1 MFRSKRKDL
10 APIGFF
16 IDIFP
21 PESFR
26 SPILPIPMR
35 IDKIISGKP
44 TLLVIPDENILREKC
59 KKLGIKLDMNKLIS
73 AGLNNLIA
81 YARKKSKELKHT
93 YIHLENIKLWYSKT
107 KKINSKIPEL
117 QNLFTK
123 MLSDF
128 LEIYY
133 RLYAKISSNFVEKD
147 TNFMIDYYDSLL
159 EFIDNKIM
167 KNQFQISQNE
177 VVEFYKTRK
186 EKLYPEALKK
196 EIISD
201 NSIKTYYFVPYLIYD
216 DIFECI
222 QFNKQNLI
230 KQTVNLGNSF
240 RQLNEILNKGL
251 SIIKINQYG
260 SYMNFSFEQLD
271 QLVNIYED

>member
-1 MFRSKRKDL
+1 MYRSKRKEL

-16 IDIFP
+16 IDFFP
-21 PESFR
+21 PETFH

-35 IDKIISGKP
+35 IDKVISGKP
-44 TLLVIPDENILREKC
+44 TLLVIPDEDILREKC
-59 KKLGIKLDMNKLIS
+59 KKLGIQLDINKFFS

-81 YARKKSKELKHT
+81 YARKKCKEQKNT
-93 YIHLENIKLWYSKT
+93 YIHIENIKLWYLNT
-107 KKINSKIPEL
+107 KKINFKIPEL

-123 MLSDF
+123 ILSDF

-133 RLYAKISSNFVEKD
+133 RLYAKISSNFMEKE
-147 TNFMIDYYDSLL
+147 TNLLIDYYDSLL

-167 KNQFQISQNE
+167 KNQFQINQNE
-177 VVEFYKTRK
+177 FVEFYKTRK
-186 EKLYPEALKK
+186 GKLYPEALKK
-196 EIISD
+196 EIIIND
-201 NSIKTYYFVPYLIYD
+201 SIKTYYFVPYLIYD

-222 QFNKQNLI
+222 EFNKQNLI
-230 KQTVNLGNSF
+230 KQNVNLSNSF
-240 RQLNEILNKGL
+240 KQLNKIINKGL

-271 QLVNIYED
+271 QLVNFYED